1 MLATGRPRRRRRRI
15 GLRRLGLAVAVV
27 ALVVAGGAWAESRG
41 GDDAHTAARTASK
54 PDPANTAPTGF
65 TPGAAEPP
73 KVRRRLAFTP
83 IGHLPQALQDP
94 AVTVVGGAVYSFG
107 GLEASQASS
116 ASVVRIAVG
125 RVRPLKPLPTPVH
138 DAAATVIGGRLYVL
152 GGGQA
157 TSYSGIGRYSPASG
171 ATALVGS
178 LPTPLSDLA
187 AVSTGSSAVIVGGYT
202 GQTFSNHVLAYSGGR
217 SARVVGTLP
226 QGLRYAAV
234 APLAGRVMI
243 AGGRTVS
250 GPTRDILSF
259 DPATGR
265 VTHVGSL
272 PQPLMHAEAGVLDGV
287 MYVVGGITTSG
298 GPTDQVVAVTA
309 SGRAHVVARLPG
321 PLSDAGVAAT
331 PAGLVIVG
339 GSDGTGPVSSVLRL
353 GWTTAHAP
361 AHHHHHAAAGSLP
374 AMFHG
379 PLPGD
384 LLIADR
390 GNNRMLIVTP
400 AHHVIWQFPR
410 PGSKVSLYFDDD
422 TFFAPSGH
430 EIISNEEEHQDIIRV
445 TYPGGKLVWRYGHPG
460 QAGSAP
466 GYMNTPDDAYAL
478 PGGLVIVADAYNC
491 RVLEIRGQRIVR
503 ILGTTG
509 VCVHN
514 PPTSFGDINGDT
526 PLRNGHVLISEI
538 NGGYID
544 DMTLSGKLVHV
555 YKAPVSYASDPQ
567 LTRNGNIIVADYARP
582 GGVVILNRHTGAV
595 MWRYQPSSGPGML
608 DHPSL
613 AAMLPNG
620 DVIVGDDFNDRVVV
634 IDPQTKKIVWQYGHT
649 AVGGTGPG
657 YLHIPDGFEFIPVR
671 QDGSPDPAMIWK
683 TRY

>member
-1 MLATGRPRRRRRRI
+1 
-15 GLRRLGLAVAVV
+15 
-27 ALVVAGGAWAESRG
+27 
-41 GDDAHTAARTASK
+41 
-54 PDPANTAPTGF
+54 
-65 TPGAAEPP
+65 
-73 KVRRRLAFTP
+73 
-83 IGHLPQALQDP
+83 
-94 AVTVVGGAVYSFG
+94 
-107 GLEASQASS
+107 
-116 ASVVRIAVG
+116 
-125 RVRPLKPLPTPVH
+125 
-138 DAAATVIGGRLYVL
+138 
-152 GGGQA
+152 
-157 TSYSGIGRYSPASG
+157 
-171 ATALVGS
+171 
-178 LPTPLSDLA
+178 
-187 AVSTGSSAVIVGGYT
+187 
-202 GQTFSNHVLAYSGGR
+202 
-217 SARVVGTLP
+217 
-226 QGLRYAAV
+226 
-234 APLAGRVMI
+234 MI
-243 AGGRTVS
+243 AGGRTLH

-265 VTHVGSL
+265 VARVGSL
-272 PQPLMHAEAGVLDGV
+272 PRPLMHAGAATLGGV
-287 MYVVGGITTSG
+287 MYVVGGITSGG
-298 GPTDQVVAVTA
+298 GPTDQVVAVSP
-309 SGRAHVVARLPG
+309 SGRSHVVARLPH

-339 GSDGTGPVSSVLRL
+339 GSNGVAPVTSVLRMR
-353 GWTTAHAP
+353 WTTARPSPRRHHRPNRSTGSAAP
-361 AHHHHHAAAGSLP
+361 P
-374 AMFHG
+374 AMFNG

-400 AHHVIWQFPR
+400 AHRIIWQFPK
-410 PGSKVSLYFDDD
+410 PGSHVSLYFDDD
-422 TFFAPSGH
+422 TFFTPSGH
-430 EIISNEEEHQDIIRV
+430 QIISNEEEHQDIIRV

-478 PGGLVIVADAYNC
+478 PHGLVIVADAYNC
-491 RVLEIRGQRIVR
+491 RVLEIRGHRVVR

-514 PPTSFGDINGDT
+514 PPASFGDINGDT
-526 PLRNGHVLISEI
+526 PLRDGHVLISEI

-544 DMTLSGKLVHV
+544 DMTLGGRLVHV

-595 MWRYQPSSGPGML
+595 MWSYRPTSGPGML

-620 DVIVGDDFNDRVVV
+620 DVIVGDDFNDRVIV
-634 IDPQTKKIVWQYGHT
+634 IDPHTKRIVWQYGHT
-649 AVGGTGPG
+649 AVGGTAPG

-671 QDGSPDPAMIWK
+671 PDGSPDPAMIWK

>member
-1 MLATGRPRRRRRRI
+1 VLAAAAVTLLAAGI
-15 GLRRLGLAVAVV
+15 GLVEG
-27 ALVVAGGAWAESRG
+27 RG
-41 GDDAHTAARTASK
+41 GDDPGPATSAHRGAAASRPTARASAATGRART
-54 PDPANTAPTGF
+54 
-65 TPGAAEPP
+65 
-73 KVRRRLAFTP
+73 VRRRLRIDL
-83 IGHLPQALQDP
+83 IGHLPRAIQDP
-94 AVTVVGGAVYSFG
+94 AVAVLGGAVYAFG
-107 GLEASQASS
+107 GLDASQASS
-116 ASVVRIAVG
+116 ASVMRIGAGGVRSL
-125 RVRPLKPLPTPVH
+125 RPLPTPLH
-138 DAAATVIGGRLYVL
+138 DAAAALVRGRLYVL
-152 GGGQA
+152 GGGQV
-157 TSYSGIGRYSPASG
+157 TSYSGIGRYTPASG
-171 ATALVGS
+171 ATALVGA
-178 LPTPLSDLA
+178 LPSPLSDLA
-187 AVSTGSSAVIVGGYT
+187 AATIGSSAYIVGGYT
-202 GQTFSNHVLAYSGGR
+202 GLAFSDHVLAYAGGTR
-217 SARVVGTLP
+217 ARVVGTLP

-234 APLAGRVMI
+234 APLGGRVMI
-243 AGGRTVS
+243 AGGRTLH

-265 VTHVGSL
+265 VTRIGSL
-272 PQPLMHAEAGVLDGV
+272 PQPLMHADAATLGGV
-287 MYVVGGITTSG
+287 MYVVGGITSSG
-298 GPTDQVVAVTA
+298 SPTDQVVAVSR
-309 SGRAHVVARLPG
+309 SGRTHVVARLPQ
-321 PLSDAGVAAT
+321 PRSDAGVAAI

-339 GSDGTGPVSSVLRL
+339 GSDGAAPMTSVLRMR
-353 GWTTAHAP
+353 WTAVHGSSGGR
-361 AHHHHHAAAGSLP
+361 HHRAGRRAGLP
-374 AMFHG
+374 AMFSG

-400 AHHVIWQFPR
+400 AHRVIWQFPK
-410 PGSKVSLYFDDD
+410 PGSHVSLYFDDD
-422 TFFAPSGH
+422 TFFTPSGH
-430 EIISNEEEHQDIIRV
+430 QIISNEEEHQDIIRV

-478 PGGLVIVADAYNC
+478 RHGLVIVADAYNC
-491 RVLEIRGQRIVR
+491 RVLEIRGQRVVR

-514 PPTSFGDINGDT
+514 PPASFGDINGDT

-544 DMTLSGKLVHV
+544 DMTLSGRLVHV
-555 YKAPVSYASDPQ
+555 YRAPVSYASDPQ

-595 MWRYQPSSGPGML
+595 MWSYRPSSGPGML

-620 DVIVGDDFNDRVVV
+620 DVIVGDDFNDRVIV
-634 IDPQTKKIVWQYGHT
+634 IDPRTKRIVWQYGHT

-657 YLHIPDGFEFIPVR
+657 YLHIPDGFQFIPVTP
-671 QDGSPDPAMIWK
+671 DGKPDPAMIWK

>member
-1 MLATGRPRRRRRRI
+1 VLRI
-15 GLRRLGLAVAVV
+15 G
-27 ALVVAGGAWAESRG
+27 AGG
-41 GDDAHTAARTASK
+41 
-54 PDPANTAPTGF
+54 
-65 TPGAAEPP
+65 
-73 KVRRRLAFTP
+73 VRSLR
-83 IGHLPQALQDP
+83 
-94 AVTVVGGAVYSFG
+94 
-107 GLEASQASS
+107 
-116 ASVVRIAVG
+116 
-125 RVRPLKPLPTPVH
+125 PLPTPLH
-138 DAAATVIGGRLYVL
+138 DAAAALVRGRLYVL
-152 GGGQA
+152 GGGQV
-157 TSYSGIGRYSPASG
+157 TSYSGIGRYTPASG
-171 ATALVGS
+171 ATALVGA
-178 LPTPLSDLA
+178 LPSPLSDLA
-187 AVSTGSSAVIVGGYT
+187 AATIGSSAYIVGGYT
-202 GQTFSNHVLAYSGGR
+202 GLAFSDHVLAYAGGTR
-217 SARVVGTLP
+217 ARVVGTLP

-234 APLAGRVMI
+234 APLGGRVMI
-243 AGGRTVS
+243 AGGRTLH

-265 VTHVGSL
+265 VTRIGSL
-272 PQPLMHAEAGVLDGV
+272 PQPLMHADAATLGGV
-287 MYVVGGITTSG
+287 MYVVGGITSSG
-298 GPTDQVVAVTA
+298 SPTDQVVAVSR
-309 SGRAHVVARLPG
+309 SGRTHVVARLPQ
-321 PLSDAGVAAT
+321 PRSDAGVAAT

-339 GSDGTGPVSSVLRL
+339 GSDGAAPMTSVLRMR
-353 GWTTAHAP
+353 WTAVHGSSGGR
-361 AHHHHHAAAGSLP
+361 HHRAGRRAGLP
-374 AMFHG
+374 AMFSG

-400 AHHVIWQFPR
+400 AHRVIWQFPK
-410 PGSKVSLYFDDD
+410 PGSHVSLYFDDD
-422 TFFAPSGH
+422 TFFTPSGH
-430 EIISNEEEHQDIIRV
+430 QIISNEEEHQDIIRV

-478 PGGLVIVADAYNC
+478 RHGLVIVADAYNC
-491 RVLEIRGQRIVR
+491 RVLEIRGQRVVR

-514 PPTSFGDINGDT
+514 PPASFGDINGDT

-544 DMTLSGKLVHV
+544 DMTLSGRLVHV
-555 YKAPVSYASDPQ
+555 YRAPVSYASDPQ

-595 MWRYQPSSGPGML
+595 MWSYRPSSGPGML

-620 DVIVGDDFNDRVVV
+620 DVIVGDDFNDRVIV
-634 IDPQTKKIVWQYGHT
+634 IDPRTKRIVWQYGHT

-657 YLHIPDGFEFIPVR
+657 YLHIPDGFQFIPVTP
-671 QDGSPDPAMIWK
+671 DGKPDPAMIWK

>member
-1 MLATGRPRRRRRRI
+1 MGPRRAALAAAAVTLLAA
-15 GLRRLGLAVAVV
+15 GAAVAEI
-27 ALVVAGGAWAESRG
+27 GGGHDR
-41 GDDAHTAARTASK
+41 HAATSAVHGTKSGSI
-54 PDPANTAPTGF
+54 AVSSTAPGHDPT
-65 TPGAAEPP
+65 
-73 KVRRRLAFTP
+73 VRRRLQVSV
-83 IGHLPQALQDP
+83 IGRLPQALQDP
-94 AVTVVGGAVYSFG
+94 AVAVLGGALYAFG
-107 GLEASQASS
+107 GLDASQASS
-116 ASVVRIAVG
+116 ASVTRIAG
-125 RVRPLKPLPTPVH
+125 GKVRTLKPLPTPLH
-138 DAAATVIGGRLYVL
+138 DAAAAVVGGRLYVL
-152 GGGQA
+152 GGGGL
-157 TSYSGIGRYSPASG
+157 TSYSGIGRYVPGSG
-171 ATALVGS
+171 RTALVGA
-178 LPTPLSDLA
+178 LPSPLSDLSA
-187 AVSTGSSAVIVGGYT
+187 ASGGSSAYLVGGYT
-202 GQTFSNHVLAYSGGR
+202 GQVFSDHVLAYSHGPR
-217 SARVVGTLP
+217 ARVVGTLP

-234 APLAGRVMI
+234 APLGGRVMI

-259 DPATGR
+259 DPATGHVAR
-265 VTHVGSL
+265 VGSL
-272 PQPLMHAEAGVLDGV
+272 PQPLMHADAATLDGV
-287 MYVVGGITTSG
+287 MYVVGGITSSG
-298 GPTDQVVAVTA
+298 RPTDQVVAVTP
-309 SGRAHVVARLPG
+309 SGRARVVARLPG
-321 PLSDAGVAAT
+321 PLSDAGVAT
-331 PAGLVIVG
+331 TTAGVVIVG
-339 GSDGTGPVSSVLRL
+339 GSNGAGPVTSVLRMR
-353 GWTTAHAP
+353 WTAVHASP
-361 AHHHHHAAAGSLP
+361 RRHQHPRSDGRAGPP
-374 AMFHG
+374 AMFTG

-390 GNNRMLIVTP
+390 GNNRMLIVNP
-400 AHHVIWQFPR
+400 AHRLLWQFPK
-410 PGSKVSLYFDDD
+410 PGSHLSLYFDDD

-478 PGGLVIVADAYNC
+478 PHGLVIVADAYNC

-526 PLRNGHVLISEI
+526 PLRDGHVLISEI

-544 DMTLSGKLVHV
+544 DMTLGGRLVHV
-555 YKAPVSYASDPQ
+555 YKAPVTYASDPQ

-595 MWRYQPSSGPGML
+595 VWSYHPSSGPGML

-634 IDPQTKKIVWQYGHT
+634 IDPHTKRIVWQYGHT
-649 AVGGTGPG
+649 AVGGTAPG
-657 YLHIPDGFEFIPVR
+657 YLHVPDGFEFIPVR
-671 QDGSPDPAMIWK
+671 QDGTPDPAMIWK